1 MNKIGVMV
9 CGHGS
14 RDEDAI
20 AEFAA
25 VAAGIAERLPQFPVR
40 SGFLEFA
47 RPVISDG
54 LEELRRIGC
63 RRILALPGMLFAAGH
78 VKNDIPSVLNS
89 FAARHQGLAIDY
101 GRELAVE
108 TKLLKAAA
116 ERIEEAEARAGVGV
130 AREDTLLMVVG
141 RGTSD
146 PDANANIAKVARMLW
161 EGMGFGWAE
170 VCYSGVTFPLVGP
183 GLEHAAKL
191 GYRRIIV
198 FPYFLFT
205 GVLVKRI
212 YRIADEMAA
221 RHPEIEFLKAGY
233 LNDHPFVLD
242 CFAERVEEI
251 LVGENKMNCAL
262 CKYREQVLGFEAEV
276 GLPQQSHHHHVE
288 GIGTDRD
295 RAANGKEA
303 GGSHRHDHGD
313 PHRHGHEH
321 GHAHHDHSHDH
332 DHAQDNGHA
341 HHGAGHAHPHP
352 PHPHAGHR
360 HGPQRR
366 NPDALE

>member
-1 MNKIGVMV
+1 MSKIGVMV

-20 AEFAA
+20 AEFAQ
-25 VAAGIAERLPQFPVR
+25 VAAGIAERLPRFPVR

-47 RPVISDG
+47 RPVIRDG
-54 LEELRRIGC
+54 LEELRGLGC
-63 RRILALPGMLFAAGH
+63 KRILALPGMLFAAGH
-78 VKNDIPSVLNS
+78 VKNDIPSVLNEY
-89 FAARHQGLAIDY
+89 AAQHKGLAIDY

-108 TKLLKAAA
+108 TKLLRVAA
-116 ERIEEAEARAGVGV
+116 ERIAEAEARATAKV

-146 PDANANIAKVARMLW
+146 PDANSNIAKVARMLW

-183 GLEHAAKL
+183 GLEHAVKL
-191 GYRRIIV
+191 GYRRIVV

-221 RHPEIEFLKAGY
+221 RHPEIEFLKAAY
-233 LNDHPFVLD
+233 LNDHPLVLD

-262 CKYREQVLGFEAEV
+262 CKYREQLLGFEAEV
-276 GLPQQSHHHHVE
+276 GLPQEGHHHHVE

-295 RAANGKEA
+295 RAANGDA
-303 GGSHRHDHGD
+303 HGDHDHGHD
-313 PHRHGHEH
+313 HGH
-321 GHAHHDHSHDH
+321 GHRHDHSHDH
-332 DHAQDNGHA
+332 AHEHA
-341 HHGAGHAHPHP
+341 HAHAHGQDQDHVHP

-366 NPDALE
+366 NPDRLD